1 MKIHFKGIPS
11 NIGALNPGTELGP
24 SHVRKQGLIDQ
35 LNSHHEV
42 IDFNDL
48 KMPNDLVRH
57 NHGPIRN
64 CPSPMIVAELIE
76 KDLKHFFSP
85 TSFGLLV
92 GGGCFTLTGVFKAF
106 HKTFKDQ
113 AKLLTIDHHIDIRKP
128 VPNVCMGATAYT
140 LWFLTHD
147 NPWIE
152 NIKTFHKA
160 QITAMGF
167 SDHAIDENYDIT
179 DIKAYNLKTFRSNSV
194 EAICRDYLK
203 TLEENDTVF
212 IHLDLDVIH
221 QKDFSSVYMPS
232 EDGLSLEELHA
243 LLSLL
248 LEDSRIKGLMV
259 TEYSGLQENNKE
271 DAQKLV
277 HLLEGIL
284 NDSH

>member
-24 SHVRKQGLIDQ
+24 SHVRKQGLMNQ
-35 LNSHHEV
+35 LNTHHEV
-42 IDFNDL
+42 IDFSDVTV
-48 KMPNDLVRH
+48 PNDLIRH

-64 CPSPMIVAELIE
+64 WPSPKIVTELIE
-76 KDLKHFFSP
+76 EDLKHFFSP
-85 TSFGLLV
+85 ASFGLLV
-92 GGGCFTLTGVFKAF
+92 GGGCFTLTGVYKAF

-128 VPNVCMGATAYT
+128 DPNTCMGATAYP

-152 NIKTFHKA
+152 SVDGFDKNH
-160 QITAMGF
+160 ITAMGF
-167 SDHAIDENYDIT
+167 SEDSIDENYDISG
-179 DIKAYNLKTFRSNSV
+179 IKTYNLNAFKSKGV
-194 EAICRDYLK
+194 EAICRDYLNS
-203 TLEENDTVF
+203 LESNDAIF
-212 IHLDLDVIH
+212 IHLDLDVVH
-221 QKDFSSVYMPS
+221 QKEFSSVYMPS

-248 LEDSRIKGLMV
+248 LKDPRMKGLMV

-277 HLLEGIL
+277 HLLV
-284 NDSH
+284 NTF